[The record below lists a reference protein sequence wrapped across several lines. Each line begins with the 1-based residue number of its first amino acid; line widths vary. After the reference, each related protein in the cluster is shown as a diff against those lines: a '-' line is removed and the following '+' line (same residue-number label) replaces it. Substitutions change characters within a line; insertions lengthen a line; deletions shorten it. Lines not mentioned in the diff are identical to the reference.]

1 DPRPAGGA
9 GRRSAPDRRHPE
21 LLGRHLRGARR
32 ARLRA
37 DRRARGGPAPH
48 GRAASVIRVLRAIA
62 RLNMGGPALHV
73 SYLADGL
80 RGRGYETILV
90 AGSVSQGEQSMAY
103 VAEELGVPVV
113 TIPHLHREISP
124 VRDLL
129 ATVRLARIMRAERP
143 AILHTH
149 TAKAGAVGRV
159 AALLAGRSR
168 PPIIVHT
175 FHGHVLRGYFG
186 RFWTGVFRLL
196 ERLLARITDALVAV
210 SPEVRDE
217 LVAFGVAPASKFR
230 VIRLGIELD
239 QRVARDDQARRR
251 TRRVMGVR
259 DGRFVVGWIGRMTAV
274 KRTDVVLES
283 FRRLREQG
291 VDAVLCMVGDGPDRR
306 SVEDLAAELGV
317 MRDCLFPGYQE
328 DVGPF
333 FAAFDVFVLPSGN
346 EGTPVTAIEALA
358 SGCPVVA
365 TRVGGVPD
373 VVRDGEDGYLVDVGA
388 VEDLADLRRRMG
400 ESGRAR
406 VVPRYGVGRLIDD
419 VDRLYRDLLERKGL
433 ATATGA

>member
-1 DPRPAGGA
+1 
-9 GRRSAPDRRHPE
+9 
-21 LLGRHLRGARR
+21 
-32 ARLRA
+32 
-37 DRRARGGPAPH
+37 
-48 GRAASVIRVLRAIA
+48 
-62 RLNMGGPALHV
+62 MGGPALHV
-73 SYLADGL
+73 SYLSAGL
-80 RGRGYETILV
+80 RERGYETILV
-90 AGSVSQGEQSMAY
+90 AGSVGQGEQSMAY
-103 VAEELGVPVV
+103 VTEELGVPVV

-149 TAKAGAVGRV
+149 TGRH
-159 AALLAGRSR
+159 R

-239 QRVARDDQARRR
+239 ERLARDGAARAE
-251 TRRVMGVR
+251 TRRVMGIP
-259 DGRFVVGWIGRMTAV
+259 DERFVVGWIGRMTAV
-274 KRTDVVLES
+274 KRTDAVLTA
-283 FRRLREQG
+283 FRRLKDDG

-306 SVEDLAAELGV
+306 SVEDLAGELGI
-317 MRDCLFPGYQE
+317 MRDSLFPGYQE

-373 VVRDGEDGYLVDVGA
+373 VVTDGEDGFLVEPGDVD
-388 VEDLADLRRRMG
+388 ELATSMARLANDAGL
-400 ESGRAR
+400 RAR
-406 VVPRYGVGRLIDD
+406 MAAAGRERMRTRYSVDRLIDD
-419 VDRLYRDLLERKGL
+419 VDRLYRDLLARKGIDPASL
-433 ATATGA
+433 DSASAGGAGRR